1 MFMAIAISDSNLRE
15 IYSLSYEDKLDLV
28 DLIIKSMRSA
38 ATKFK
43 VKAAEP
49 SVSWVSQFEGK
60 WEDSKSADDMVK
72 DLRTARTNNSEVVL

>member
-1 MFMAIAISDSNLRE
+1 MAIAISDSNLRE
-15 IYSLSYEDKLDLV
+15 IYSLSNKEKLDLV

-43 VKAAEP
+43 TKAADP

-72 DLRTARTNNSEVVL
+72 DLRNSRTCNSEVVL